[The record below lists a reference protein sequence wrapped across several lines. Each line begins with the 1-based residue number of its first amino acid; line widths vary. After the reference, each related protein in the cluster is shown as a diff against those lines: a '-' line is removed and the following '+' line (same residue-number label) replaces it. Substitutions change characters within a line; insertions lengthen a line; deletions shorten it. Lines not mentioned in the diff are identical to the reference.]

1 MRAIRMC
8 EQRARKQHQQRI
20 LEPGASL
27 VTKSRQK
34 RTRCILSAASQPA
47 RSARGVFFRHDRCW
61 AEFLRKRLSRAED
74 APMSASLPISDSFV
88 RLPVAADAASEPAK
102 RLTTNPSWQP
112 SPLAQTVLK
121 PILQIRPN
129 SELRTPR

>member
-1 MRAIRMC
+1 L
-8 EQRARKQHQQRI
+8 H
-20 LEPGASL
+20 SL
-27 VTKSRQK
+27 RCLTT
-34 RTRCILSAASQPA
+34 RTFRPRRLYFATAAA
-47 RSARGVFFRHDRCW
+47 A

-88 RLPVAADAASEPAK
+88 RLPVAAGAASEPAK

-121 PILQIRPN
+121 PITDTTEFRVAH
-129 SELRTPR
+129 TKVK